1 MTNKISLNT
10 VNVSQN
16 TVMYEYS
23 ITEGLS
29 PYFCKGTPF
38 FVEYMVDG
46 TSLDL
51 QQVPQSILA
60 IPFVCN
66 VLPIVWLTDSE
77 LVVPELDKDFYN
89 SIPKFKQGYIDMH
102 KDAAFKGTI
111 SVGKIVENTPAV
123 TGRSACF
130 FSGGVDAWCTLTR
143 HLEEKPDLIA
153 VWGADIQYD
162 NVSGWDILRN
172 ELEESAHDLSLPFI
186 TVHSSF
192 RKFINEAALDNAF
205 FPILHDGWWHG
216 AQHGIGLIGHAAP
229 CNYLRGVTTQYIA
242 ASFSPEDGALSC
254 ASWPTIDNFVR
265 YSGCKTVHDAFIQRQ
280 EKVEQIIRYRRQN
293 HTDIKLHVCWQSVGG
308 KNCCHCEKCY
318 RTIMG
323 IVLEGDTASQ
333 YAFPESDW
341 SYSAMR
347 DFMREH
353 LAIPFD
359 PVVAKY
365 WKQLQFTFNKN
376 RDMLRAKPYYN
387 DIKWIETFDFDHPER
402 YWKRRLKRAVGYP
415 RIFARKVKGKIK
427 HILGR

>member
-66 VLPIVWLTDSE
+66 VLPIVWLTNSE
-77 LVVPELDKDFYN
+77 LIVPELDKDFFD
-89 SIPKFKQGYIDMH
+89 SIPEFKQGYIDMH

-192 RKFINEAALDNAF
+192 RKFINEAALDHAF

-242 ASFSPEDGALSC
+242 ASFSPEDGQVSC
-254 ASWPTIDNFVR
+254 ASWPTIDNFVCH
-265 YSGCKTVHDAFIQRQ
+265 SGCRTVHDAFITRQ
-280 EKVEQIIRYRRQN
+280 EKVKQIVN
-293 HTDIKLHVCWQSVGG
+293 FVSKNDNLKIKLHVCWQTTNGD
-308 KNCCHCEKCY
+308 NCGRCEKCC
-318 RTIMG
+318 RTILALL
-323 IVLEGDTASQ
+323 LEGADPNLFGFSKSG
-333 YAFPESDW
+333 YDLIYVRNFIRNKFAFDSILTP
-341 SYSAMR
+341 
-347 DFMREH
+347 
-353 LAIPFD
+353 L
-359 PVVAKY
+359 
-365 WKQLQFTFNKN
+365 WKQLQSTAITN
-376 RDMLRAKPYYN
+376 DAMLRTKPYYN

-402 YWKRRLKRAVGYP
+402 YWKRRLKRAAGYP

-427 HILGR
+427 RILGR